1 MPAKMCPTAFGNPGG
16 SVSSRALA
24 HHLED
29 TVPANPTAAE
39 LMATV
44 EASPRAVGAHDKAAW
59 VGLFA
64 ENGSVEDPV
73 GSRPH
78 VGRAA
83 IERFY
88 DTFIA
93 PNGIVFDVANDV
105 VCGMTVFRDL
115 SIATTMSTGVTLH
128 VPMHLRYD
136 LVDADGA
143 LKIRALRAHWELAG
157 MIGQLLGSGV
167 QGLLAGAKL
176 GPQLLG
182 NQGVGGAVGF
192 MSGLRGVGKPGKQ
205 AAGRLLNALG
215 RGDAADARSTLAPVP
230 RLEWGTDGTMSLEDF
245 TVRVKGLRWSKPI
258 AAGRTVTATVETR
271 QGPGIA
277 ELDFTAGLRVES
289 ARIFV
294 QGS

>member
-1 MPAKMCPTAFGNPGG
+1 M
-16 SVSSRALA
+16 
-24 HHLED
+24 
-29 TVPANPTAAE
+29 PANPTAAE
-39 LMATV
+39 LLATV
-44 EASPRAVGAHDKAAW
+44 EASPKAVGAHDKAAW

-64 ENGSVEDPV
+64 DDGSVEDPV

-93 PNGIVFDVANDV
+93 PNGIAFDVTNDV

-115 SIATTMSTGVTLH
+115 TIATTMSTGVTLH

-136 LVDADGA
+136 LADVDGS
-143 LKIRALRAHWELAG
+143 LRIRVLRAHWELAG
-157 MIGQLLGSGV
+157 MIGQLLGSGM

-182 NQGVGGAVGF
+182 NQGVGGAIGF
-192 MSGLRGVGKPGKQ
+192 MSGLRGVGKPGKA
-205 AAGRLLNALG
+205 AAGRLLDALG
-215 RGDAADARSTLAPVP
+215 HGDAVAARAALAPVP
-230 RLEWGTDGTMSLEDF
+230 RLEWGTDGVMSLEDF
-245 TVRVKGLRWSKPI
+245 TTRVKGLRWSKAI

-271 QGPGIA
+271 QGRGIA
-277 ELDFTAGLRVES
+277 ELDFTAGLRIES

-294 QGS
+294 QAG

>member
-1 MPAKMCPTAFGNPGG
+1 M
-16 SVSSRALA
+16 
-24 HHLED
+24 
-29 TVPANPTAAE
+29 PANPTAAE
-39 LMATV
+39 LLATV
-44 EASPRAVGAHDKAAW
+44 EASPAAVGAHDKAAW

-78 VGRAA
+78 LGRAA

-93 PNGIVFDVANDV
+93 PNDIAFDVAHDV
-105 VCGMTVFRDL
+105 VCGATVFRDL
-115 SIATTMSTGVTLH
+115 TIATTMSTGVTLH

-136 LVDADGA
+136 LEEVDGA

-157 MIGQLLGSGV
+157 MIGQLLGSGA

-182 NQGVGGAVGF
+182 NQGVGGAIGF
-192 MSGLRGVGKPGKQ
+192 LSGLRGVGKPGKQ
-205 AAGRLLNALG
+205 AAGRLLDALG
-215 RGDAADARSTLAPVP
+215 RADTADAQSALVSVP
-230 RLEWGTDGTMSLEDF
+230 RLEWATDGAMSLADF
-245 TVRVKGLRWSKPI
+245 ATRVKGLRWSKAI

-271 QGPGIA
+271 QGRGIA
-277 ELDFTAGLRVES
+277 ELDFAEGLRIAS

-294 QGS
+294 GAN

>member
-1 MPAKMCPTAFGNPGG
+1 M
-16 SVSSRALA
+16 
-24 HHLED
+24 
-29 TVPANPTAAE
+29 PANPTAAE
-39 LMATV
+39 LLATV
-44 EASPRAVGAHDKAAW
+44 EASPQAVGAHDKAAW

-88 DTFIA
+88 ETFIA
-93 PNGIVFDVANDV
+93 PNGIVFDVAHDV

-115 SIATTMSTGVTLH
+115 EIATTMSTGVTLH

-136 LVDADGA
+136 LVERDGT

-157 MIGQLLGSGV
+157 MIGQLMGSGV

-176 GPQLLG
+176 GPQLIG
-182 NQGVGGAVGF
+182 NQGVGGAIGF

-205 AAGRLLNALG
+205 AAGRLLDALG
-215 RGDAADARSTLAPVP
+215 RGDSDDARAALVSVP
-230 RLEWGTDGTMSLEDF
+230 RLEWGTDGVMSLEDF
-245 TVRVKGLRWSKPI
+245 ATRVKGLRWSKPI

-271 QGPGIA
+271 QGRGLA
-277 ELDFTAGLRVES
+277 ELEFAEGLRIAS

-294 QGS
+294 QSS

>member
-1 MPAKMCPTAFGNPGG
+1 M
-16 SVSSRALA
+16 
-24 HHLED
+24 
-29 TVPANPTAAE
+29 PANPTAAE
-39 LMATV
+39 LLATV

-64 ENGSVEDPV
+64 DDGSVEDPV

-78 VGRAA
+78 IGRAA

-93 PNGIVFDVANDV
+93 PNGIVFDVTGDV

-115 SIATTMSTGVTLH
+115 TIATTMSTGVTLH

-136 LVDADGA
+136 LAEVDGA

-157 MIGQLLGSGV
+157 MIGQLLGSGT

-182 NQGVGGAVGF
+182 NQGIGGALGF
-192 MSGLRGVGKPGKQ
+192 MSGLRGVG
-205 AAGRLLNALG
+205 AAGKRAAGQLLDAVAA
-215 RGDAADARSTLAPVP
+215 GDSSSARAVLAPVP
-230 RLEWGTDGTMSLEDF
+230 RLEWGVDGAMSLEDF
-245 TVRVKGLRWSKPI
+245 TTRVKGLRWSKAI
-258 AAGRTVTATVETR
+258 AAGHSVTVSVETR
-271 QGPGIA
+271 EGRGIA
-277 ELDFTAGLRVES
+277 ELDFADRGLRIES

-294 QGS
+294 PAS

>member
-1 MPAKMCPTAFGNPGG
+1 M
-16 SVSSRALA
+16 
-24 HHLED
+24 
-29 TVPANPTAAE
+29 PANPTAAA
-39 LMATV
+39 LLATV
-44 EASPRAVGAHDKAAW
+44 EASPTAVGAHDKAAW

-64 ENGSVEDPV
+64 DDGSVEDPV

-88 DTFIA
+88 DTFIG
-93 PNGIVFDVANDV
+93 PNGIVFDVHHDV
-105 VCGMTVFRDL
+105 VCGNTVFRDL
-115 SIATTMSTGVTLH
+115 TIATTMSTGVTLH

-136 LVDADGA
+136 LTEVDGE

-182 NQGVGGAVGF
+182 NQGVGGAIGF
-192 MSGLRGVGKPGKQ
+192 LSGLRGVGKPGKR
-205 AAGRLLNALG
+205 AAGQLLDALG
-215 RGDAADARSTLAPVP
+215 DGDAAAARPALVSVP
-230 RLEWGTDGTMSLEDF
+230 RLEWGTDGGMSLEDF
-245 TVRVKGLRWSKPI
+245 ATRVKGLRWSKTI
-258 AAGRTVTATVETR
+258 AAGRSVTATVETR
-271 QGPGIA
+271 QGRGIA

-294 QGS
+294 RAG